1 MLHAAPESSADLFHA
16 VPASIGDA
24 FTYLEG
30 ADGRQVAVIS
40 VLDRDAVTAV
50 GVEVVDPSTLGRDEL
65 AEAGVEPL
73 AADAELA
80 LRAVHS
86 LGEEAVVVPPDF
98 PLWVA
103 DHLRAAGVGVTVDAD
118 RFMHRRRVKTPAQLA
133 GIRRAQKAADA
144 AMAVARDLLIELAP
158 GLTSEAVRE
167 AMQSVCSGLACDLPD
182 DVIVASGPQSALG
195 HESGHGP
202 IAAGVPVVVDI
213 WPHDRASRC
222 WADMTR
228 TFVAGGGEPSAELA
242 EYWALCDAS
251 LRAVLAAIRPGVA
264 GGELYALS
272 CEPFEAAGKPTQ
284 RTKAPGTPLDEGYYH
299 SLGHGVGLELHER
312 PYLGRASDDLV
323 AGDVIAVEPGCYR
336 PGFGGCRLEDLVLVT
351 EDGCEVLTEFA
362 YTPFRPVPSS
372 A

>member
-1 MLHAAPESSADLFHA
+1 MLHAAPETSADLFHA
-16 VPASIGDA
+16 IPAPIGDA

-30 ADGRQVAVIS
+30 GDGRRLAVVS
-40 VLDRDAVTAV
+40 VLDRDAVTAT

-65 AEAGVEPL
+65 TEAGVEPL

-80 LRAVHS
+80 LRAVRS
-86 LGEEAVVVPPDF
+86 LGEELVLVPPDF

-103 DHLRAAGVGVTVDAD
+103 DHLRAHGIGVTVDAD
-118 RFMHRRRVKTPAQLA
+118 GFMRRRRVKTPAQLA
-133 GIRRAQKAADA
+133 GIRRAQQAAGA
-144 AMAVARDLLIELAP
+144 AMAVARDLLLELAP

-167 AMQSVCSGLACDLPD
+167 AMQAVCAGLRCDLPD
-182 DVIVASGPQSALG
+182 DVVVASGPQSALG

-202 IAAGVPVVVDI
+202 IASGAPVVVDI
-213 WPHDRASRC
+213 WPRDRVSRC

-228 TFVAGGGEPSAELA
+228 TFVAGGGEPPAELA

-264 GGELYALS
+264 GGELYAIS

-284 RTKAPGTPLDEGYYH
+284 RTKAPGVPLDEGYYH
-299 SLGHGVGLELHER
+299 SLGHGVGLEIHER

-351 EDGCEVLTEFA
+351 ASGAEVLTDFPYA
-362 YTPFRPVPSS
+362 PGGPVPSS
-372 A
+372 E